1 MNGIDNLDYSINTT
15 LKNNKLQ
22 IEYKGKIFK
31 ENPSFVTK
39 NTSKVKV
46 METLD
51 GFIVEIDI
59 TKGND
64 LNFSIN
70 NINTKEILNKKDNKY
85 EEQLSQITDLT
96 VIEKISLWKKISHY
110 IKRLSKRNL
119 RDAEKQN
126 IL

>member
-1 MNGIDNLDYSINTT
+1 MKGIDNLDYSINTT

-39 NTSKVKV
+39 NTSKVNV

-51 GFIVEIDI
+51 GFLVELDI

-70 NINTKEILNKKDNKY
+70 NINTEEILNKKENKY

-96 VIEKISLWKKISHY
+96 VVDKISIWRKIVHYVKKVV
-110 IKRLSKRNL
+110 KGNL
-119 RDAEKQN
+119 RETEKQN

>member
-1 MNGIDNLDYSINTT
+1 MNNIDNLDYSINTI

-22 IEYKGKIFK
+22 IEYKGKVFK

-46 METLD
+46 METIE
-51 GFIVEIDI
+51 GFIVELDI

-70 NINTKEILNKKDNKY
+70 NINTEEILNKKENKY

-96 VIEKISLWKKISHY
+96 VIDKISIWKKIVHY
-110 IKRLSKRNL
+110 IKRVAKGNL
-119 RDAEKQN
+119 RDTEKQN

>member
-1 MNGIDNLDYSINTT
+1 MNNIDNLDYSINTT

-22 IEYKGKIFK
+22 IEYKGKVFK

-46 METLD
+46 METIE
-51 GFIVEIDI
+51 GFIVELDI

-70 NINTKEILNKKDNKY
+70 NINTEEILNKKENKY

-96 VIEKISLWKKISHY
+96 VIDKISIWKKIVHY
-110 IKRLSKRNL
+110 IKRVAKGNL
-119 RDAEKQN
+119 RDTEKQN

>member
-96 VIEKISLWKKISHY
+96 VIEKISLWKKIAHY

>member
-51 GFIVEIDI
+51 GFIVELDI

-64 LNFSIN
+64 LNFSIS

-96 VIEKISLWKKISHY
+96 VIEKISLWKKIAHY
-110 IKRLSKRNL
+110 IKRLSKGNL
-119 RDAEKQN
+119 RDTEKQN

>member
-1 MNGIDNLDYSINTT
+1 MKGIDDLDYSINTT
-15 LKNNKLQ
+15 LKNSKLQ

-51 GFIVEIDI
+51 GFLVELDI
-59 TKGND
+59 IKVND
-64 LNFSIN
+64 LNFYIN
-70 NINTKEILNKKDNKY
+70 NINTEEILNKKENKY

-96 VIEKISLWKKISHY
+96 VVDKISIWRKFVHY
-110 IKRLSKRNL
+110 IKRVVKGNARET
-119 RDAEKQN
+119 EKQN

>member
-51 GFIVEIDI
+51 GFIVELDI

-96 VIEKISLWKKISHY
+96 VIEKISIWKKIAHY
-110 IKRLSKRNL
+110 IKRLSKGNL
-119 RDAEKQN
+119 RDTEKQN

>member
-96 VIEKISLWKKISHY
+96 VIEKISIWKKIAHY
-110 IKRLSKRNL
+110 IKRLSKGNL
-119 RDAEKQN
+119 RDTEKQN